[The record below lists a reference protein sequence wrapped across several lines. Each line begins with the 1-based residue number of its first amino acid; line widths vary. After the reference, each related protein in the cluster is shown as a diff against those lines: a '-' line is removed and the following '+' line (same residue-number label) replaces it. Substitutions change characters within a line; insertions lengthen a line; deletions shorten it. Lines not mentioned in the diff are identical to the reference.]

1 MLSEQLE
8 LCLRQDPRSCALRK
22 PQLTGALTGDGAEGA
37 VDQRACSGRG
47 GGVAVLVKDRGSGD
61 RRNSCNRLDLK
72 KNPFDLS
79 VQTSLLLPAIC
90 LLERM
95 CLVFVCLEVLRT
107 SLVVQ
112 WLRKTRLE
120 VLRFVYTLIL
130 HISHCHKHTCGC
142 TFGRATFH

>member
-79 VQTSLLLPAIC
+79 VQTSLLLPDIC

-95 CLVFVCLEVLRT
+95 CLVFVPFPRFTKLLEGLT
-107 SLVVQ
+107 AAQTCSGEE
-112 WLRKTRLE
+112 KTL
-120 VLRFVYTLIL
+120 
-130 HISHCHKHTCGC
+130 
-142 TFGRATFH
+142 

>member
-8 LCLRQDPRSCALRK
+8 LCLRQEPRSSALRK
-22 PQLTGALTGDGAEGA
+22 PQLTALTGDGAEGA
-37 VDQRACSGRG
+37 VEQRACSGRG

-79 VQTSLLLPAIC
+79 IQTSLLLPSIC

-95 CLVFVCLEVLRT
+95 FGLR
-107 SLVVQ
+107 S
-112 WLRKTRLE
+112 
-120 VLRFVYTLIL
+120 F
-130 HISHCHKHTCGC
+130 S
-142 TFGRATFH
+142 